1 MTYERLEQAP
11 AWQQAVDLAALVYN
25 LTDNAKEVL
34 ITKTTL
40 KNQIE
45 HAALSITNEIAKGF
59 GRSSND
65 LFHSLQKSYSSIN
78 ELRSMLGLMER
89 IETLTP
95 FKPQLQTI
103 RESCDSCS
111 KEIMDWARNVN
122 HAPANGQTSP
132 VDPALEEERRR
143 QAREKRAVFEGLRQL
158 NGM

>member
-34 ITKTTL
+34 VTKTTL

-65 LFHSLQKSYSSIN
+65 LFHSLQKSFSSIN

-89 IETLTP
+89 IDTLSP
-95 FKPQLQTI
+95 YKPQLLTI

-111 KEIMDWARNVN
+111 REIMEWARNVN
-122 HAPANGQTSP
+122 HAPANGQASI
-132 VDPALEEERRR
+132 DPALEEERRK

>member
-11 AWQQAVDLAALVYN
+11 AWQRAVELAALVYN
-25 LTDNAKEVL
+25 LTDTAKEVFT
-34 ITKTTL
+34 TKTTL

-45 HAALSITNEIAKGF
+45 HAALSIVNEIAKGY

-65 LFHSLQKSYSSIN
+65 LFHSLQKSYCSIN
-78 ELRSMLGLMER
+78 ELRSMVGLMER
-89 IETLTP
+89 IDALAP
-95 FKPQLQTI
+95 FKTQLLSI

-111 KEIMDWARNVN
+111 REVMDWARNLN
-122 HAPANGQTSP
+122 HVPANGHSSI
-132 VDPALEEERRR
+132 DPALEEERRR

>member
-11 AWQQAVDLAALVYN
+11 AWQQSVDLAALVYN

-34 ITKTTL
+34 VTKTTL

-89 IETLTP
+89 IDTLSP
-95 FKPQLQTI
+95 YKPQLLTI
-103 RESCDSCS
+103 REACDTCS
-111 KEIMDWARNVN
+111 EVIMDWARNVN
-122 HAPANGQTSP
+122 HAPANGHTS
-132 VDPALEEERRR
+132 VDPALEEERRK

>member
-1 MTYERLEQAP
+1 MIYERLEQAP

-25 LTDNAKEVL
+25 LTDTAREVL
-34 ITKTTL
+34 VTKATL

-89 IETLTP
+89 IDTLSP
-95 FKPQLQTI
+95 FKSQIATI
-103 RESCDSCS
+103 RESCDTCS
-111 KEIMDWARNVN
+111 REIMDWARNVN
-122 HAPANGQTSP
+122 HAPANGHSQI
-132 VDPALEEERRR
+132 DPALEEERRR